1 MVVRM
6 ENIDSKMTQEKELT
20 EKAENDQLTGILNKK
35 TMEERVK
42 AQLEHR
48 AGSGNLIFFMIDL
61 DNFKDVND
69 TLGHAYGDKVLT
81 EAAEKL
87 KQVFPAKALIG
98 RLGGDEF
105 SVCASFD
112 AFDLDN
118 LTEYMTQKG
127 DKLCDILKEEYISGD
142 KSVQVSASIGIASAP
157 VDGEDFLT
165 IYQKADKALYLS
177 KRSGKNR
184 YNLFQHSAADE

>member
-1 MVVRM
+1 MIRM
-6 ENIDSKMTQEKELT
+6 
-20 EKAENDQLTGILNKK
+20 
-35 TMEERVK
+35 
-42 AQLEHR
+42 
-48 AGSGNLIFFMIDL
+48 
-61 DNFKDVND
+61 
-69 TLGHAYGDKVLT
+69 GHAYGDKVLT

-127 DKLCDILKEEYISGD
+127 DKLCDILKEEYVSGD